1 MEKKPNI
8 FRTFFKKAGAF
19 FANLWSNIR
28 KGMRKCR
35 AALSGF
41 FGKKTPAAEQPEAT
55 VLFNSRKMQEASPAS
70 VTLPE
75 KWEKMFQ
82 PRQREPFFLLGML
95 LTTLKVLGI
104 CLVLVMIAAVGAVFG
119 VGKAYL
125 GTTPELDLVEISDND
140 LTSYIYDCN
149 GTLITTYAGVENR
162 DYATIDEI
170 PLYLQQA
177 VVAIEDT
184 RFYSHQGIDLKG
196 LMNAFLGNLTSN
208 SVSGGSTITQQ
219 LIKNKLLTTE
229 KSYKRKIQEMSLA
242 LQLEKVY
249 TKDQILEAYLNSMP
263 LGGTNYGVKAAALDY
278 FGKSLD
284 ELTLRECACLA
295 GVTQFPWLYSPR
307 RAMYVTHKMDQ
318 LNDRIDTVL
327 RRMYQSGYISKEE
340 MEAAMADELVVLEHS
355 VVTDLYDMPHFV
367 EYAIY
372 DVVTHLLKV
381 RELEDTTA
389 NRNAISNELRT
400 GGYHIYTTVD
410 PNIQNAVQQTLS
422 EAKYPK
428 MSEANSVIVHSDGT
442 ETIQPQAAAV
452 VLDQHTGELK
462 AIVGSRDEPT
472 TQKSLNRAY
481 QSRMPVGSSI
491 KPVTVYG
498 PAFDAGCGLGTIIE
512 NIPVAIPGWGTAAGH
527 PTTSV
532 GTYGPT
538 TIREGIIKSLNIVA
552 ARTLMTKVGI
562 ENSYNYLVN
571 LGVSTKAI
579 NADGVGLALGT
590 SGITVIEMAGA
601 YGCIANGGTYL
612 EPLSFSRVVDSKGNV
627 ILDANEVRESRQ
639 VYKPSSAFMLVDAL
653 TNAVNSGTGWRAK
666 ISGITTAG
674 KTGTNHGNRGVFFA
688 GMTGYYTSTIWVG
701 HDEYKSLPSAY
712 GGDTAAPIWK
722 TYMSKIHEGLDNKAI
737 LSGGASSYGVTKK
750 TVCAVSG
757 KWPVDGCPTVTDY
770 FPKDGGPSESCDMHV
785 SATICSVTGEIAGQY
800 CPADVLTTGSGIY
813 IPEGSPY
820 AKLSQEQL
828 LSIFPNLLTGINSG
842 SMEGGGDAS
851 TRICSYHTY
860 EWAIAQELT
869 NAAKVE
875 GQTALDTATQFLN
888 QYQSVLTAEQTANL
902 NNTMNAL
909 RSKMNAAEPVA
920 ADITAA
926 ITNLNNLLKTLQNY
940 VDTLPPTPDPEPEP
954 EPTPDPNE
962 GNR

>member
-1 MEKKPNI
+1 MEEKPNV
-8 FRTFFKKAGAF
+8 FRTFFTK
-19 FANLWSNIR
+19 LWSNIK
-28 KGMRKCR
+28 KGFQKCR
-35 AALSGF
+35 ATLRGL
-41 FGKKTPAAEQPEAT
+41 FGKKAPEADQPEAT
-55 VLFNSRKMQEASPAS
+55 VLFNSKKMQGTSPAS
-70 VTLPE
+70 VSLPE
-75 KWEKMFQ
+75 KWEKLFQ
-82 PRQREPFFLLGML
+82 PKQREPFFLLGML
-95 LTTLKVLGI
+95 LTTLKILGI
-104 CLVLVMIAAVGAVFG
+104 CLVMVMIAAVGAVFG

-125 GTTPELDLVEISDND
+125 GTTPELDLVEISNND

-149 GTLITTYAGVENR
+149 GNLITTYAGVENR

-170 PLYLQQA
+170 PLHLQQA

-184 RFYSHQGIDLKG
+184 RFYSHHGVDLKG

-307 RAMYVTHKMDQ
+307 RAMYVTNKMDQ
-318 LNDRIDTVL
+318 LNDRINTVL
-327 RRMYQSGYISKEE
+327 RRMYQSGYITKEE
-340 MEAAMADELVVLEHS
+340 MEEARADDLVVLEHS
-355 VVTDLYDMPHFV
+355 VVSDLYAMPHFV

-410 PNIQNAVQQTLS
+410 PDIQNTVQQTLS
-422 EAKYPK
+422 EAKYPR
-428 MSEANSVIVHSDGT
+428 MSEANRVIVHSDGS

-462 AIVGSRDEPT
+462 AIVGSRNEPT

-491 KPVTVYG
+491 KPITVYG

-538 TIREGIIKSLNIVA
+538 TIRTGIIKSLNIVA

-601 YGCIANGGTYL
+601 YGCIANGGMYL
-612 EPLSFSRVVDSKGNV
+612 EPLSFSRVVDSEGNF
-627 ILDANEVRESRQ
+627 ILDAQKVRESRQ

-688 GMTGYYTSTIWVG
+688 GMTGYYTSTIWIG

-722 TYMSKIHEGLDNKAI
+722 TYMTQIHEGLENKSI
-737 LSGGASSYGVTKK
+737 LEGSASSYGVTRK

-757 KWPVDGCPTVTDY
+757 KWPHEGCPTVSDY
-770 FPKDGGPSESCDMHV
+770 FPKNGGPSGSCDMHV
-785 SATICSVTGEIAGQY
+785 SATICSISGELAGMY
-800 CPADVLTTGSGIY
+800 CPADVLTTGSGVY
-813 IPEGSPY
+813 IPKDSPY
-820 AKLSQEQL
+820 ARLSQERL
-828 LSIFPNLLTGINSG
+828 LAIFPNLLTGVSSG
-842 SMEGGGDAS
+842 SIEGGGDAT

-860 EWAIAQELT
+860 EWAIAQEQAN
-869 NAAKVE
+869 NAKAE
-875 GQTALDTATQFLN
+875 AQTALEAATQFLN
-888 QYQSVLTAEQTANL
+888 QYQSLLTGEQIANL

-909 RSKMNAAEPVA
+909 RSKMNASEPVA
-920 ADITAA
+920 ADIIAA
-926 ITNLNNLLKTLQNY
+926 TNTLNNLVKTLQDY
-940 VDTLPPTPDPEPEP
+940 VDNLPPEPDPILPPEPDPDPEESSGVHP
-954 EPTPDPNE
+954 
-962 GNR
+962 GH